1 MYPISDPF
9 LKELSIKIFRTS
21 KPSKYIL
28 GDLKEI
34 KFQNNFLLNEN
45 ENIEPNI
52 PLNSSKLINDQNKI
66 TKENEEEKNSEVKSN
81 IEIEK
86 EEKNENFLMKSNI
99 IEEKK
104 IEIEEEKK
112 IEKKYKFKVSPN
124 DIIKLPENYSTDDED
139 EYNIISI
146 FNEPLDKN
154 WKLAIDDKTNKIK
167 VYKKELE
174 GTKALL
180 LKAFGEIPYS
190 LKTIMEVLDDYDFR
204 MKWDKTFKTINLI
217 ERIPKGNNEYESYI
231 QYSYMKFPA
240 FMTDRDF
247 VQKFK
252 LWRNYLGNNKIVL
265 NHNKSVSHNKFPEKS
280 NPIRAEM
287 IIGGYYFEE
296 INNNLTKGCFIN
308 HADVKVE
315 TGVSLVNKKAPES
328 PQNFIKYLINGCN
341 MWVKT
346 KK

>member
-1 MYPISDPF
+1 
-9 LKELSIKIFRTS
+9 
-21 KPSKYIL
+21 
-28 GDLKEI
+28 
-34 KFQNNFLLNEN
+34 
-45 ENIEPNI
+45 
-52 PLNSSKLINDQNKI
+52 
-66 TKENEEEKNSEVKSN
+66 
-81 IEIEK
+81 
-86 EEKNENFLMKSNI
+86 
-99 IEEKK
+99 
-104 IEIEEEKK
+104 
-112 IEKKYKFKVSPN
+112 
-124 DIIKLPENYSTDDED
+124 
-139 EYNIISI
+139 
-146 FNEPLDKN
+146 
-154 WKLAIDDKTNKIK
+154 
-167 VYKKELE
+167 
-174 GTKALL
+174 
-180 LKAFGEIPYS
+180 
-190 LKTIMEVLDDYDFR
+190 MEVLDDYDFR

-328 PQNFIKYLINGCN
+328 PQNFIIYLNNGCD
-341 MWVKT
+341 MWIKG
-346 KK
+346 KR

>member
-1 MYPISDPF
+1 
-9 LKELSIKIFRTS
+9 
-21 KPSKYIL
+21 
-28 GDLKEI
+28 
-34 KFQNNFLLNEN
+34 
-45 ENIEPNI
+45 
-52 PLNSSKLINDQNKI
+52 
-66 TKENEEEKNSEVKSN
+66 
-81 IEIEK
+81 
-86 EEKNENFLMKSNI
+86 MKSNI

-204 MKWDKTFKTINLI
+204 MKWDKTFKTIDLI

-287 IIGGYYFEE
+287 IIGGYYFE
-296 INNNLTKGCFIN
+296 
-308 HADVKVE
+308 
-315 TGVSLVNKKAPES
+315 
-328 PQNFIKYLINGCN
+328 
-341 MWVKT
+341 
-346 KK
+346 